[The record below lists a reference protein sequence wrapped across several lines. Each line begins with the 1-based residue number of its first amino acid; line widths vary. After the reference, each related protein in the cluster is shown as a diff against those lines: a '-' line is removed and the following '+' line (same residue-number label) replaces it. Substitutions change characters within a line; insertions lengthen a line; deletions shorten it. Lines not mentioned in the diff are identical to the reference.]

1 MAAPMVAF
9 SRCRAPKADCL
20 RMIKGECMKNR
31 LLIAAATL
39 LALGLP
45 QTASAQGPQGRGG
58 PPAAPTITTLAG
70 DVQADWAMQ
79 KDWLVN
85 AADAMPADKFGYK
98 STPAQRSYGE
108 QIMHVVQANQQV
120 VEMLGGKTPPPA
132 INLKAATKADV
143 MTALR
148 QSMDYWEVVL
158 KEFTDQQLNERVAT
172 PPSSFLGPSASR
184 LRLIYDSISHSLDIY
199 GQMVVY
205 LRLNGI
211 VPPASRRGGL

>member
-1 MAAPMVAF
+1 
-9 SRCRAPKADCL
+9 
-20 RMIKGECMKNR
+20 MKNAS
-31 LLIAAATL
+31 LIATTTL
-39 LALGLP
+39 LALGLSH
-45 QTASAQGPQGRGG
+45 TGSAQGQQGRGA

-108 QIMHVVQANQQV
+108 QIMHVVQINQFV
-120 VEMLGGKTPPPA
+120 AGVLGKTPAPA
-132 INLKAATKADV
+132 INLKAATKAEV
-143 MTALR
+143 TTALR

-184 LRLIYDSISHSLDIY
+184 LRLIYQSMMHSQDIY

>member
-1 MAAPMVAF
+1 
-9 SRCRAPKADCL
+9 
-20 RMIKGECMKNR
+20 MKNAS
-31 LLIAAATL
+31 LIATTTL
-39 LALGLP
+39 LALGLSH
-45 QTASAQGPQGRGG
+45 TGSAQGQQGRGA

-70 DVQADWAMQ
+70 DVQADWAIH
-79 KDWLVN
+79 KDMLVN

-108 QIMHVVQANQQV
+108 QIMHVVGADQSV
-120 VEMLGGKTPPPA
+120 VGMLGGKTPAPA

-172 PPSSFLGPSASR
+172 PPDFGTSASR
-184 LRLIYDSISHSLDIY
+184 LRLFYLSITHSLDIY

-211 VPPASRRGGL
+211 VPPASRRGI

>member
-1 MAAPMVAF
+1 
-9 SRCRAPKADCL
+9 
-20 RMIKGECMKNR
+20 MKNAS
-31 LLIAAATL
+31 LIATTTL
-39 LALGLP
+39 LALGLSH
-45 QTASAQGPQGRGG
+45 TGSAQGQQGRGA

-120 VEMLGGKTPPPA
+120 VAMLGGKTPPPA

-158 KEFTDQQLNERVAT
+158 KEFTDQQLNERVTT
-172 PPSSFLGPSASR
+172 PASSFLGPSASR
-184 LRLIYDSISHSLDIY
+184 LRLIYQSMTHSQDIY